1 MVGMVTHLD
10 KNLIMVMKKEIQMIA
25 TKVISMIPSEMELTV
40 ILMAKDLNIMI
51 LEMIFSKS
59 YKKISKR
66 IHSISI
72 QIKYK
77 RNLTKLVN

>member
-1 MVGMVTHLD
+1 
-10 KNLIMVMKKEIQMIA
+10 
-25 TKVISMIPSEMELTV
+25 
-40 ILMAKDLNIMI
+40 MAKDLNIMI

-72 QIKYK
+72 QIK
-77 RNLTKLVN
+77 